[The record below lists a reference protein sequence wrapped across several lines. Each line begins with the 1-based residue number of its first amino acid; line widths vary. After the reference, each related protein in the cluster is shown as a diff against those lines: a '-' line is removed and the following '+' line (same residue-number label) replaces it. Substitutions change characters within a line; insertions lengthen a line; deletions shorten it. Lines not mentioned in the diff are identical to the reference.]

1 MARLRALGSSSLLLT
16 RRRIERSLAGL
27 CSPGRAACIVFV
39 FCAVAAI
46 SSLAASTF
54 TTVVNFKVTNG
65 ARPRHASLAQGLDG
79 KLYGTTPGG
88 GAHLYG
94 TVFTLS
100 GPLYSFCAQA
110 NCTDGSAPSGGLVL
124 ATDGDFYGTTGLGGA
139 NGDGTVF
146 KITHSGTLTTLY
158 SFCSKINC
166 TDGEVPYAGVVQGT
180 DGNFYGTTNK
190 GGVKKEGTVFKITPS
205 GKLTTL
211 YSFCSQTSCTDGAA
225 PFAALVQANGNFYGT
240 TNRGGTHGGGT
251 VFKITP
257 SGKLTTLYSF
267 CALTSCT
274 DGGFSGEDSAPV
286 LVQGDRNFYGTTPAG
301 GANGVGTVFKITP
314 SGKLTTLYSFCSQTT
329 CTDGANPLAGLVQAM
344 DGNLY
349 GTTVNRGAHNRG
361 TVFKITP
368 SGALTTLYSLCS
380 QTNCTDGANPY
391 GGLIQATNGTFYG
404 TTELGGANGDGTVF
418 RLSVGLSPFVE
429 TLPTLGKVGAA
440 VYILGTNLTSAS
452 NVSFGSTGASF
463 TVISASEITTVV
475 PNGAT
480 TDLVSVTTTSRTLNS
495 NKIFRVIPQ
504 ITGFAPTSGPRGTSV
519 NITGVSLS
527 QTDQVS
533 FGGVKAYNFTAN
545 SDTQV
550 TATVGFG
557 KTGKVA
563 ITTPGCTA
571 TSSGE
576 FTLTECLGLGSP
588 CSNSLQC
595 CSFACV
601 GRCCAFHSAACT
613 NDDQCCSGNCVSGR
627 CN

>member
-65 ARPRHASLAQGLDG
+65 ARPRHASLAQGFDG

-146 KITHSGTLTTLY
+146 KIT
-158 SFCSKINC
+158 
-166 TDGEVPYAGVVQGT
+166 
-180 DGNFYGTTNK
+180 
-190 GGVKKEGTVFKITPS
+190 PS

-211 YSFCSQTSCTDGAA
+211 YSFCSQTSCTDGA
-225 PFAALVQANGNFYGT
+225 
-240 TNRGGTHGGGT
+240 
-251 VFKITP
+251 
-257 SGKLTTLYSF
+257 
-267 CALTSCT
+267 
-274 DGGFSGEDSAPV
+274 D
-286 LVQGDRNFYGTTPAG
+286 
-301 GANGVGTVFKITP
+301 
-314 SGKLTTLYSFCSQTT
+314 
-329 CTDGANPLAGLVQAM
+329 
-344 DGNLY
+344 
-349 GTTVNRGAHNRG
+349 
-361 TVFKITP
+361 
-368 SGALTTLYSLCS
+368 
-380 QTNCTDGANPY
+380 PY

-504 ITGFAPTSGPRGTSV
+504 ITGFAPTSGPR
-519 NITGVSLS
+519 
-527 QTDQVS
+527 
-533 FGGVKAYNFTAN
+533 
-545 SDTQV
+545 
-550 TATVGFG
+550 
-557 KTGKVA
+557 
-563 ITTPGCTA
+563 
-571 TSSGE
+571 
-576 FTLTECLGLGSP
+576 
-588 CSNSLQC
+588 
-595 CSFACV
+595 
-601 GRCCAFHSAACT
+601 
-613 NDDQCCSGNCVSGR
+613 
-627 CN
+627 

>member
-65 ARPRHASLAQGLDG
+65 ARPHASLAQGLDG

-211 YSFCSQTSCTDGAA
+211 YSFCSQTS
-225 PFAALVQANGNFYGT
+225 
-240 TNRGGTHGGGT
+240 
-251 VFKITP
+251 
-257 SGKLTTLYSF
+257 
-267 CALTSCT
+267 
-274 DGGFSGEDSAPV
+274 
-286 LVQGDRNFYGTTPAG
+286 
-301 GANGVGTVFKITP
+301 
-314 SGKLTTLYSFCSQTT
+314 
-329 CTDGANPLAGLVQAM
+329 
-344 DGNLY
+344 
-349 GTTVNRGAHNRG
+349 
-361 TVFKITP
+361 
-368 SGALTTLYSLCS
+368 
-380 QTNCTDGANPY
+380 CTDGANPY